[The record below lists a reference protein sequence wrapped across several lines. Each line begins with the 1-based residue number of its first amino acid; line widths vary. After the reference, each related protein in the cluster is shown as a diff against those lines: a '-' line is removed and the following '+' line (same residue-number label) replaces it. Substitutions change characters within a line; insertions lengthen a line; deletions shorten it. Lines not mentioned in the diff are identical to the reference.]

1 MIKELEI
8 LVNLFQ
14 LLNKHF
20 DPQSLSLEE
29 RKALE
34 ETTKKLIENSRNALE
49 QLLTSLEKDVELG
62 KITNQETIHKIK
74 EYRDKF
80 NAL

>member
-1 MIKELEI
+1 MIKKLEK

-14 LLNKHF
+14 LLNNHF

-34 ETTKKLIENSRNALE
+34 ETTKKLIENARTALE
-49 QLLTSLEKDVELG
+49 LLLTSLEKDVEVG
-62 KITNQETIHKIK
+62 KITNQETIQKIK

>member
-1 MIKELEI
+1 MIKELEM

-34 ETTKKLIENSRNALE
+34 ERTKKLIENARTALE
-49 QLLTSLEKDVELG
+49 QLLTSLEKDVEVG
-62 KITNQETIHKIK
+62 KITNQETIQKIK

>member
-1 MIKELEI
+1 MIKELEM

-34 ETTKKLIENSRNALE
+34 ERTKKLIENARTALE
-49 QLLTSLEKDVELG
+49 QLLTSLEKDVEVG
-62 KITNQETIHKIK
+62 KITNQEKKKKIK

>member
-1 MIKELEI
+1 M

-34 ETTKKLIENSRNALE
+34 ERTKKLIENARTALE
-49 QLLTSLEKDVELG
+49 QLLTSLEKDVEVG
-62 KITNQETIHKIK
+62 KITNQETIQKIK

>member
-1 MIKELEI
+1 M

-20 DPQSLSLEE
+20 DPQSLSLEA

-34 ETTKKLIENSRNALE
+34 ERTKKLIENARTALE
-49 QLLTSLEKDVELG
+49 QLLTSLEKDVEVG
-62 KITNQETIHKIK
+62 KITNQETIQKIK

>member
-62 KITNQETIHKIK
+62 KITNQETIQKIK

>member
-14 LLNKHF
+14 LLNKHI
-20 DPQSLSLEE
+20 DPQALSSEE
-29 RKALE
+29 RMALE
-34 ETTKKLIENSRNALE
+34 ETTKKLIENARTALE
-49 QLLTSLEKDVELG
+49 HILVGLEKDVEEG
-62 KITNQETIHKIK
+62 KITNQETIQKIK

>member
-1 MIKELEI
+1 MIKELEM

-20 DPQSLSLEE
+20 DPQALSLEE

-34 ETTKKLIENSRNALE
+34 ETTKKLIENARTALE
-49 QLLTSLEKDVELG
+49 QLLTSLEKDVEVG
-62 KITNQETIHKIK
+62 KITNQETIQKIK